1 MKTMTQHNQ
10 ELFVAIHFVAIA
22 EPNCFMSSKLK
33 FTKLCRHRLVGGS
46 GDADEFEAEDS
57 SSMADAKLQV
67 GEKSRENHGKTEN
80 LYRNRKLSE
89 DVKYFEM

>member
-1 MKTMTQHNQ
+1 
-10 ELFVAIHFVAIA
+10 
-22 EPNCFMSSKLK
+22 MSSKLK
-33 FTKLCRHRLVGGS
+33 FTKLRRHRLAAGS

-67 GEKSRENHGKTEN
+67 DEKIAGKPWENHGKTSIPT
-80 LYRNRKLSE
+80 YRIHKHSE

>member
-1 MKTMTQHNQ
+1 MTQHNQ
-10 ELFVAIHFVAIA
+10 ELSVAIA

-33 FTKLCRHRLVGGS
+33 FTKLRRHRLAAGS

-67 GEKSRENHGKTEN
+67 GEKIAGKPWENIPT
-80 LYRNRKLSE
+80 YRIHKHSE
-89 DVKYFEM
+89 DVKYFEI

>member
-1 MKTMTQHNQ
+1 MMTQHNQ
-10 ELFVAIHFVAIA
+10 ELSVAIA

-33 FTKLCRHRLVGGS
+33 FTKLRRHRLAAGS

-67 GEKSRENHGKTEN
+67 DEKIAGKPWGNQYTDIPN
-80 LYRNRKLSE
+80 LQTFRRCQIFWN
-89 DVKYFEM
+89 VT